1 MRTKQATTLSVLL
14 SAIAFG
20 IAVSASAQTVVVQPA
35 PDTSAQTVVVQPAPD
50 ALPPPSDRQTLIVV
64 PPTPTPV
71 PDAAANEKCKMVI
84 PAEYWDCVNSHNGGQ

>member
-14 SAIAFG
+14 SALAFG

-35 PDTSAQTVVVQPAPD
+35 PDT
-50 ALPPPSDRQTLIVV
+50 LPPPSDRQTLIVV

-71 PDAAANEKCKMVI
+71 PDAAANEKCKMVV